1 MSLLAG
7 FRAVQIGRGRA
18 AAVCGRLFC
27 DVGATVATIDES
39 ASTPLERYLDHSKST
54 AVGDAA
60 RSGAI
65 SAADRIVSE
74 GTPGELRAQGHDATG
89 LRRLNGGAAIVFIS
103 SFGQTGPRAEEK
115 ATDLTL
121 FCASGIARL
130 LTGQV
135 DDLAEPPVRPVGE
148 QSAMIGGIAAACAGM
163 QAVLSPASGATL
175 DVSIQEALATLAAG
189 ELARGGLTG
198 RVWSRKRLRDGNGAT
213 VTILPAKDGYVAI
226 SPREERQWSAWLG
239 AMGAPAWGGEA
250 RFARKADRI
259 ENWDALHA
267 LLSEWSRRHDKQ
279 WIADR
284 AQLAHVPSFPL
295 RELAEQ
301 LASPQLELYPKV
313 GDAMN

>member
-27 DVGATVATIDES
+27 DVGATVATIDAS

-148 QSAMIGGIAAACAGM
+148 QSAMIAGIAAACAGM

-239 AMGAPAWGGEA
+239 AMGAPAWAVKHVSPA
-250 RFARKADRI
+250 RPTGSKTGMPCMRCCRSGVAATTSSGSPTGRSWPMCRAFRYANWRSSSPRRSSSYTRKLVTR
-259 ENWDALHA
+259 
-267 LLSEWSRRHDKQ
+267 
-279 WIADR
+279 
-284 AQLAHVPSFPL
+284 
-295 RELAEQ
+295 
-301 LASPQLELYPKV
+301 
-313 GDAMN
+313 